1 MLETLST
8 ARSLRVIRHTPG
20 ARLRLFCFPYAGSGP
35 SVFNDWK
42 ALLPE
47 DIDLVGIVY
56 PGRECRAGEA
66 PLRDLRAL
74 VAPLAR
80 DIRGHLDVPYA
91 FFGHSMGAYVAFE
104 LTRLLAREGQRPA
117 HLFLSA
123 AGAPHLPEP
132 NRIHHLPGP
141 DFLRQLLRLN
151 GFPPEALRDTQ
162 LLRYALPILRADFT
176 ACETYRF
183 EADAP
188 AQAPMTVFGGESDVR
203 VDRARLEAWRQLAG
217 VSFALRVFP
226 GDHFYLKPQRRE
238 LLQCLRRELA
248 GLA

>member
-1 MLETLST
+1 MLEPATS
-8 ARSLRVIRHTPG
+8 RSLRVIRQTPG
-20 ARLRLFCFPYAGSGP
+20 ARVRLFCFPYAGAGP

-47 DIDLVGIVY
+47 DVDLVGVVY
-56 PGRECRAGEA
+56 PGRECRAGELPA
-66 PLRDLRAL
+66 RDLHAL

-80 DIRGHLDVPYA
+80 EIQPQLDLPYA

-104 LTRLLAREGQRPA
+104 LTRRLAREGLRPG

-132 NRIHHLPGP
+132 NRIHHLAGP

-151 GFPPEALRDTQ
+151 GFPPEALRDAQ

-188 AQAPMTVFGGESDVR
+188 AQSPMSVFGGDGDLR

-217 VSFALRVFP
+217 VSFALRVFE
-226 GDHFYLKPQRRE
+226 GDHFYLRPQRQA
-238 LLQCLRRELA
+238 LLQCVRRELA